1 MVTLIKICAIA
12 VISIIIIA
20 LVRQYKPELTVGVS
34 VCASIIMLLFVMSS
48 LKDGFEFIS
57 NIYNQ
62 LSYGKEYFPIIL
74 KVLGIAYVTE
84 FAVALCNDAGEKSIG
99 NKVELAGKIAIFF
112 AAIPIFVSLLEL
124 LNGLI

>member
-1 MVTLIKICAIA
+1 MLIF
-12 VISIIIIA
+12 VI
-20 LVRQYKPELTVGVS
+20 
-34 VCASIIMLLFVMSS
+34 SS